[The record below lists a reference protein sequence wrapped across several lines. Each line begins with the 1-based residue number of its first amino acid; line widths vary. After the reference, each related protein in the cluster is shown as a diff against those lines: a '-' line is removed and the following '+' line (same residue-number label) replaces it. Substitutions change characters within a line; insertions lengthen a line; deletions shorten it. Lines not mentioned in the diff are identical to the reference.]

1 MKEWEII
8 PLLLRLLMVRLAKSC
23 DWAKVKENS
32 FSFCLAKA
40 GSTRS
45 KTEDE
50 KTKRNDK
57 ANDGAAR
64 GERSLLW
71 LSRVA
76 TEEDKKSNGNWKDSG
91 SLPFTLS
98 LFHSYPAEG
107 PV

>member
-57 ANDGAAR
+57 AN
-64 GERSLLW
+64 
-71 LSRVA
+71 
-76 TEEDKKSNGNWKDSG
+76 GNWKDSG

-98 LFHSYPAEG
+98 LFHSYSAEG